1 MPVCLCCALALVFPF
16 APPVFLAFKRHRSYQ
31 VWKELSSAAFAPCAC
46 SPGSSSHYKL
56 LWKRHL
62 FSHCSGA
69 MDFFCPHG
77 FADHHDCLSF
87 YLPSVFFETGL
98 ELAKGDLELLLC
110 DETFWGDTVYSP
122 PVRAPTTDEN
132 THDGQM

>member
-1 MPVCLCCALALVFPF
+1 MQRLPRVPAALVQARTTNFSGKGI
-16 APPVFLAFKRHRSYQ
+16 FLVTA
-31 VWKELSSAAFAPCAC
+31 VV
-46 SPGSSSHYKL
+46 
-56 LWKRHL
+56 LWI
-62 FSHCSGA
+62 
-69 MDFFCPHG
+69 FFCPHG